1 MSARCPPM
9 SAAVYPGR
17 DVHGFYN
24 CKLNMIFISCPRE
37 QHPWMSAAPQLK
49 HTNPAYAERVLPAY
63 FQFQLRPCGARMPP
77 VGSSWDRGGAT
88 RPSDGGDHATLSGPY
103 HSGRIQRL
111 RDSWA
116 KNLQS
121 LELPHGWCG
130 HHMDLLA
137 KRLSS
142 ITVRRRFLKRRM
154 VRVSLLA
161 IKDKED
167 ITATETNGDVS
178 GKKAKNLQNFLAPAE
193 TIEHLSHI
201 FCMTKST
208 LKISAAQRNMQKTPK
223 R

>member
-1 MSARCPPM
+1 
-9 SAAVYPGR
+9 
-17 DVHGFYN
+17 
-24 CKLNMIFISCPRE
+24 
-37 QHPWMSAAPQLK
+37 MSAAPELK
-49 HTNPAYAERVLPAY
+49 HTNPAYAERLLSAY
-63 FQFQLRPCGARMPP
+63 FQFQLQPCGARMPP

-88 RPSDGGDHATLSGPY
+88 RPADGGDHASLSGPH
-103 HSGRIQRL
+103 HSGRIHRL

-178 GKKAKNLQNFLAPAE
+178 EKKAKNLQNFWQELKQ
-193 TIEHLSHI
+193 LS
-201 FCMTKST
+201 T
-208 LKISAAQRNMQKTPK
+208 
-223 R
+223 

>member
-1 MSARCPPM
+1 
-9 SAAVYPGR
+9 
-17 DVHGFYN
+17 
-24 CKLNMIFISCPRE
+24 
-37 QHPWMSAAPQLK
+37 
-49 HTNPAYAERVLPAY
+49 
-63 FQFQLRPCGARMPP
+63 MPP

-88 RPSDGGDHATLSGPY
+88 RPADGGDHASLSGPH
-103 HSGRIQRL
+103 HSGRIHRL

-121 LELPHGWCG
+121 LELLHGWCG

-178 GKKAKNLQNFLAPAE
+178 EKKSEKPAEFLAPAE

-201 FCMTKST
+201 VCMTKST
-208 LKISAAQRNMQKTPK
+208 LKISAAQRSMQKTPTNK
-223 R
+223 